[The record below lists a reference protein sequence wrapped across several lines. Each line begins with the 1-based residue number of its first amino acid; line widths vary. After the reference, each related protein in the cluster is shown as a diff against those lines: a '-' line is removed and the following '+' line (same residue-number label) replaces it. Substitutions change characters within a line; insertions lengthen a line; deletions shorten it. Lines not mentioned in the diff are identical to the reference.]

1 MSAHSIQKKY
11 TDSLLY
17 WTLHHVQV
25 LSSSAFYEIK
35 NLFRQRALH
44 SLINALRV
52 LS

>member
-25 LSSSAFYEIK
+25 LSSSAFYEIQ
-35 NLFRQRALH
+35 NIFQTEGLAFTD
-44 SLINALRV
+44 
-52 LS
+52 